1 MTLQLGPTDESCGHR
16 EQRPRAQIKESKKMT
31 TQAVAA
37 NPFALMVDPAE
48 VRAHVDRSE
57 ELGKLSQRQCHPL
70 DRAVIRCASAEI
82 AAFDAKID
90 RTTIYLPPEEE
101 KQAPVTRTYTRRVN

>member
-1 MTLQLGPTDESCGHR
+1 
-16 EQRPRAQIKESKKMT
+16 MT
-31 TQAVAA
+31 TAVAA

-48 VRAHVDRSE
+48 VRQHVDRSE
-57 ELGKLSQRQCHPL
+57 QLSQLSQRQCHPL

-90 RTTIYLPPEEE
+90 RTTIYLPPEED
-101 KQAPVTRTYTRRVN
+101 KPGSMTRSYTRRVN

>member
-1 MTLQLGPTDESCGHR
+1 
-16 EQRPRAQIKESKKMT
+16 MT
-31 TQAVAA
+31 TALAA
-37 NPFALMVDPAE
+37 KPFALMVDPAQ
-48 VRAHVDRSE
+48 VKQHVESSE
-57 ELGKLSQRQCHPL
+57 QLSRLSQRRCHPL

-101 KQAPVTRTYTRRVN
+101 KAAPVTRTYTRRVN

>member
-1 MTLQLGPTDESCGHR
+1 
-16 EQRPRAQIKESKKMT
+16 MT
-31 TQAVAA
+31 TALAA

-48 VRAHVDRSE
+48 VKQYIDRSE
-57 ELGKLSQRQCHPL
+57 ELSKLSQRQCHPL

-101 KQAPVTRTYTRRVN
+101 KPAAPARTYNTRRQVN

>member
-1 MTLQLGPTDESCGHR
+1 VPLEDSLRHP
-16 EQRPRAQIKESKKMT
+16 EQRRPERESIKEFKKMT
-31 TQAVAA
+31 ALAA
-37 NPFALMVDPAE
+37 NPFALMVDPAQ
-48 VRAHVDRSE
+48 VRAHIERSE
-57 ELGKLSQRQCHPL
+57 ELTKLSQRQCHPL

-101 KQAPVTRTYTRRVN
+101 KASTVTRTYTRRVN

>member
-1 MTLQLGPTDESCGHR
+1 
-16 EQRPRAQIKESKKMT
+16 MT
-31 TQAVAA
+31 TAAMA

-48 VRAHVDRSE
+48 VKQQIDRSE
-57 ELGKLSQRQCHPL
+57 ELRKLSQRQCHPL

-101 KQAPVTRTYTRRVN
+101 KSQPVVRTYSRRIN

>member
-1 MTLQLGPTDESCGHR
+1 
-16 EQRPRAQIKESKKMT
+16 MT
-31 TQAVAA
+31 TAVAS

-48 VRAHVDRSE
+48 VRQHIDRSE
-57 ELGKLSQRQCHPL
+57 QLSRLSQRQCHPL

-101 KQAPVTRTYTRRVN
+101 KPASVTRTYTRRVN

>member
-1 MTLQLGPTDESCGHR
+1 
-16 EQRPRAQIKESKKMT
+16 MT
-31 TQAVAA
+31 TALAA

-48 VRAHVDRSE
+48 VRQYIDHSE
-57 ELGKLSQRQCHPL
+57 ELSKLSQRTCHPL

-101 KQAPVTRTYTRRVN
+101 KPQPVVRSSYSRRVN

>member
-1 MTLQLGPTDESCGHR
+1 
-16 EQRPRAQIKESKKMT
+16 MT
-31 TQAVAA
+31 TALAT
-37 NPFALMVDPAE
+37 NPFALMVDPDL
-48 VRAHVDRSE
+48 VKQHIDSSE
-57 ELGKLSQRQCHPL
+57 ELSKLSQRTCHPL

-101 KQAPVTRTYTRRVN
+101 KAGTAMTRTYTRRVN

>member
-1 MTLQLGPTDESCGHR
+1 MTPGTTVWVIQNNVAES
-16 EQRPRAQIKESKKMT
+16 AKSKELKKMT
-31 TQAVAA
+31 QALAA
-37 NPFALMVDPAE
+37 NPFALMVDPAQ
-48 VRAHVDRSE
+48 VKQHIDRSE
-57 ELGKLSQRQCHPL
+57 ELSRLSQRQCHPL

-101 KQAPVTRTYTRRVN
+101 KPAAMSRTYTRRVN

>member
-1 MTLQLGPTDESCGHR
+1 
-16 EQRPRAQIKESKKMT
+16 MT
-31 TQAVAA
+31 TAVATN
-37 NPFALMVDPAE
+37 NPFALMVDPTQ
-48 VRAHVDRSE
+48 VRQHIERSE
-57 ELGKLSQRQCHPL
+57 ELSKLSQRQCHPL

-101 KQAPVTRTYTRRVN
+101 KASGGAVTRTYTRRVN

>member
-1 MTLQLGPTDESCGHR
+1 M
-16 EQRPRAQIKESKKMT
+16 
-31 TQAVAA
+31 TQALAA
-37 NPFALMVDPAE
+37 NPFALMVDPAQVKQHIE
-48 VRAHVDRSE
+48 SSE
-57 ELGKLSQRQCHPL
+57 ELSKLSQRQCHPL

-101 KQAPVTRTYTRRVN
+101 KAACAASMTRTYTRRVN

>member
-1 MTLQLGPTDESCGHR
+1 
-16 EQRPRAQIKESKKMT
+16 MT
-31 TQAVAA
+31 TAVAA
-37 NPFALMVDPAE
+37 NPFALMVDPAQ
-48 VRAHVDRSE
+48 VRAHIERSE
-57 ELGKLSQRQCHPL
+57 ELTKLSLRQCQPL

-101 KQAPVTRTYTRRVN
+101 KSPAITRPYAQSFN

>member
-1 MTLQLGPTDESCGHR
+1 MTALAS
-16 EQRPRAQIKESKKMT
+16 
-31 TQAVAA
+31 

-48 VRAHVDRSE
+48 VKQYIESSE
-57 ELGKLSQRQCHPL
+57 QLSKLSQRQCHPL

-101 KQAPVTRTYTRRVN
+101 KPAAVSRTYTRGRVN

>member
-1 MTLQLGPTDESCGHR
+1 
-16 EQRPRAQIKESKKMT
+16 MT
-31 TQAVAA
+31 TALAA

-48 VRAHVDRSE
+48 VREYIDRSE
-57 ELGKLSQRQCHPL
+57 ELSKLSQRQCHPL

-101 KQAPVTRTYTRRVN
+101 KPAPMTRTYTRRVN

>member
-1 MTLQLGPTDESCGHR
+1 
-16 EQRPRAQIKESKKMT
+16 MT
-31 TQAVAA
+31 TAVAA
-37 NPFALMVDPAE
+37 NPFALMVDPAQ
-48 VRAHVDRSE
+48 VRQRLDHSA

-101 KQAPVTRTYTRRVN
+101 QQEPVVRGYARRMN

>member
-1 MTLQLGPTDESCGHR
+1 
-16 EQRPRAQIKESKKMT
+16 MT
-31 TQAVAA
+31 TAAMA

-48 VRAHVDRSE
+48 VKQQIDRSE
-57 ELGKLSQRQCHPL
+57 ELRKLSQRQCHPL

-101 KQAPVTRTYTRRVN
+101 KSQPVVRTYSRRLN

>member
-1 MTLQLGPTDESCGHR
+1 
-16 EQRPRAQIKESKKMT
+16 MT
-31 TQAVAA
+31 TAVAA
-37 NPFALMVDPAE
+37 NNPFALMVDPAE
-48 VRAHVDRSE
+48 VRAYIESSE
-57 ELGKLSQRQCHPL
+57 ELTKLSQRTCHPL

-101 KQAPVTRTYTRRVN
+101 KAATVTRTYTRRVN

>member
-1 MTLQLGPTDESCGHR
+1 MTAL
-16 EQRPRAQIKESKKMT
+16 
-31 TQAVAA
+31 AA
-37 NPFALMVDPAE
+37 NPFALMVEPAE
-48 VRAHVDRSE
+48 VRAHIERSE
-57 ELGKLSQRQCHPL
+57 QLTKLSQRQCHPL

-101 KQAPVTRTYTRRVN
+101 KPIPVTRTYTRRVN